1 MRNEELGVGGSWM
14 VKADLVDN
22 KQYDRIE
29 EMTREAVE
37 LVKKIRG

>member
-1 MRNEELGVGGSWM
+1 M

-22 KQYDRIE
+22 KQYDKIE

>member
-1 MRNEELGVGGSWM
+1 M
-14 VKADLVDN
+14 VKGDLIDA
-22 KQYDRIE
+22 KEFGKIE

>member
-1 MRNEELGVGGSWM
+1 M

-22 KQYDRIE
+22 KQYDKIE
-29 EMTREAVE
+29 VMTREAVE